1 MNARVV
7 LVRTQIA
14 ANLGAAARVMRNL
27 GLSELVL
34 VSPRADPAD
43 RNARQLATHGEE
55 VLDRCR
61 IVSDLGEAVADCVL
75 VVATSARQGQVFR
88 GQVSGEPDAI
98 MPRVV
103 ERLVHGP
110 VALVFGPE
118 PSGLENSE
126 ITRCHF
132 LLHLPTDP
140 AYPALNL
147 AQAVAITAYELRR
160 HWLRQTQLP
169 PAGSPPAPFE
179 LQERMFEQ
187 LRDALE
193 QIHFLFGPKADN
205 LMHAVRHLIGRA
217 GPTTMEVKVLLGLA
231 RQLRWI
237 AAQASRGW
245 ETADEPAPSP
255 GQLDRESEDAGST
268 EESHT

>member
-1 MNARVV
+1 
-7 LVRTQIA
+7 
-14 ANLGAAARVMRNL
+14 MRNL
-27 GLSELVL
+27 GLSDLVL
-34 VSPRADPAD
+34 VSPLADPAD

-55 VLDRCR
+55 LLERCR

-88 GQVSGEPDAI
+88 GQVSGSPDEI

-103 ERLVHGP
+103 ERLAQGRI
-110 VALVFGPE
+110 ALVFGPE

-126 ITRCHF
+126 ITRCHY

-140 AYPALNL
+140 SYPALNL

-160 HWLRQTQLP
+160 HLLTQPLP
-169 PAGSPPAPFE
+169 SPEPPAPFE
-179 LQERMFEQ
+179 MQERMFQQ
-187 LRDALE
+187 LRQALE
-193 QIHFLFGPKADN
+193 QIHFLHGPKADN

-217 GPTTMEVKVLLGLA
+217 GPTPMEVKVLLGLA

-237 AAQASRGW
+237 AAQAGRGDLP
-245 ETADEPAPSP
+245 EQDPEQERTS
-255 GQLDRESEDAGST
+255 
-268 EESHT
+268 